1 MSAVYFSNTFF
12 TIVHE
17 REQQGMFQQAR
28 KKKKHFWG
36 MGYDVDDESMTL
48 SSLSVSSALR
58 MRWDDEEKKILRV
71 ILKPFSSSFLPPA
84 LGVRIVVHLDFIW
97 IFAIATEHGAKKKEE
112 LKKKRVCLKSL
123 NAMVIDFLFLLPF
136 SFVIVVIISLPSPR
150 TTLSG
155 RVVQ

>member
-1 MSAVYFSNTFF
+1 
-12 TIVHE
+12 
-17 REQQGMFQQAR
+17 
-28 KKKKHFWG
+28 
-36 MGYDVDDESMTL
+36 MGYDVDDESMTM
-48 SSLSVSSALR
+48 SSLSVSCALR

-97 IFAIATEHGAKKKEE
+97 IFAIATEKREE